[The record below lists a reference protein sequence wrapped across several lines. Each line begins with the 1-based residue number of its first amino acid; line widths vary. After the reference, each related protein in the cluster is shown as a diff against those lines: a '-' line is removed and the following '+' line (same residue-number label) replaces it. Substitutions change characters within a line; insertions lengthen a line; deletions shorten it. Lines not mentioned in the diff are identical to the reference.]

1 MNNGDFISEG
11 KKWFTWEGAWN
22 SFRVVTKCLDNMIG
36 VVERYRNFVFIAV
49 FTIVKARPL

>member
-11 KKWFTWEGAWN
+11 KKWFTWEGSWN
-22 SFRVVTKCLDNMIG
+22 SFHVVTECLENMIR
-36 VVERYRNFVFIAV
+36 VVERYRSFAFITV